1 MDELNEL
8 MELPE
13 VIAEPVII
21 DFESLKNRLAVT
33 LKDYEGIEVTEDT
46 LPMAKK
52 KQKEMAGMRTQLE
65 EFRKKVK
72 RLYTE
77 PLELFETQMK
87 SLVSMVKEAE
97 EPIASDIKGFDD
109 KRRAEKRET
118 AERIIKEVSEEYE
131 LLPKFSAKIE
141 MKKMYTNLTARE
153 SVVREDIENQAM
165 VLKKQQ
171 DDEESVKE
179 SIRSAVDKVNESIT
193 AKLNPESYL
202 SLIGRMESAEI
213 ITRIM
218 ERAEEIRKSES
229 EPISEPK
236 TYELEELVRE
246 PIKPSQ
252 NARQV
257 SNNGTS
263 GKLYKVIFAITG
275 TEAQQKTLSK
285 FLKSNHYTYEVES
298 QIELN

>member
-1 MDELNEL
+1 MEELNEL

-13 VIAEPVII
+13 VVAEPVII

-46 LPMAKK
+46 LPIAKK

-109 KRRAEKRET
+109 
-118 AERIIKEVSEEYE
+118 RIIKEVSEEYE
-131 LLPKFSAKIE
+131 LLPKFTAKIE
-141 MKKMYTNLTARE
+141 LKKKYMNLTAKE
-153 SVVREDIENQAM
+153 GDVRQDIENQAM
-165 VLKKQQ
+165 VLKKEQ
-171 DDEESVKE
+171 DNEESVKE

-236 TYELEELVRE
+236 TYEQEELVRE
-246 PIKPSQ
+246 PIKSSQ
-252 NARQV
+252 NGYQV
-257 SNNGTS
+257 PNNGTS